1 MINRRAAAAAL
12 ALAAFT
18 LFSLLSSV
26 SAQET
31 KLRALA
37 SFSILADFVRE
48 IGGERVEVTSLVGP
62 DGDAHVFTPTPADAT
77 KVASADVVVVNGL
90 GFEGWIGRLMRS
102 SRSKALL
109 ITATTGVQPI
119 AGGHAHHGH
128 DHGDH
133 DPHAWQDVANAKIY
147 VANIRDGLVQVDP
160 EGRVTYEANA
170 RAYLA
175 RLDALD
181 AEVRAMVAGISPEW
195 RKIIVT
201 HDAFRYFAK
210 AYGLEFLAPQ
220 GLSTEAEA
228 SAADVARIVTR
239 IQAERIK
246 AVFLENISDPRLIE
260 QIARETGVRIGGRLY
275 SDALSGASGPA
286 ASYIDMIR
294 HNVTEI
300 GRALASD

>member
-1 MINRRAAAAAL
+1 
-12 ALAAFT
+12 
-18 LFSLLSSV
+18 
-26 SAQET
+26 
-31 KLRALA
+31 
-37 SFSILADFVRE
+37 
-48 IGGERVEVTSLVGP
+48 
-62 DGDAHVFTPTPADAT
+62 
-77 KVASADVVVVNGL
+77 
-90 GFEGWIGRLMRS
+90 
-102 SRSKALL
+102 
-109 ITATTGVQPI
+109 
-119 AGGHAHHGH
+119 
-128 DHGDH
+128 
-133 DPHAWQDVANAKIY
+133 
-147 VANIRDGLVQVDP
+147 
-160 EGRVTYEANA
+160 
-170 RAYLA
+170 
-175 RLDALD
+175 
-181 AEVRAMVAGISPEW
+181 MVAGISPEW

-300 GRALASD
+300 GRALATD